1 MENQTMR
8 KSIAAFC
15 TRSVFFF
22 ALVTLL
28 IVSTKSF
35 AQSDT
40 DEIKAV
46 VDNYHAAVG
55 AHDMSKMEPLWT
67 HDDYAML
74 INPRDQNVS
83 VGWDAVRKGW
93 EGQFGFAATQ
103 LSGLKVTQAD
113 GPHIHVKGDVAWATG
128 IAGVIGKMKNGV
140 AIDEPTFETD
150 VFEKRDNHWLLVSH
164 TAMAL
169 WRKSQ

>member
-1 MENQTMR
+1 MGTFCLVGDRLHVVSNYLRIRRFGRVSDESGRLPNSDCVGCARARYAICRMGRCGGFVRPLFAKHVGLPSMENQTMR

-55 AHDMSKMEPLWT
+55 AHDMSK
-67 HDDYAML
+67 
-74 INPRDQNVS
+74 
-83 VGWDAVRKGW
+83 
-93 EGQFGFAATQ
+93 
-103 LSGLKVTQAD
+103 
-113 GPHIHVKGDVAWATG
+113 
-128 IAGVIGKMKNGV
+128 
-140 AIDEPTFETD
+140 
-150 VFEKRDNHWLLVSH
+150 
-164 TAMAL
+164 
-169 WRKSQ
+169 

>member
-1 MENQTMR
+1 MR
-8 KSIAAFC
+8 NSIAAFC
-15 TRSVFFF
+15 AGSVFVF
-22 ALVTLL
+22 AVGTPL
-28 IVSTKSF
+28 IVSTESF

-40 DEIKAV
+40 NEIKAV
-46 VDNYHAAVG
+46 IDNYHAAVG
-55 AHDMSKMEPLWT
+55 AHDISKMEPLWA

-93 EGQFGFAATQ
+93 EGQFGFVATQ
-103 LSGLKVTQAD
+103 LSDLKVTQAD

-128 IAGVIGKMKNGV
+128 IASVVGKMKAGA
-140 AIDEPTFETD
+140 AIDEPAFETD